1 MVSLRSLNRQQ
12 LLSLDAQTRVVETH
26 KERIDKEQL
35 RLENLLYRQ
44 NHLKREIMA
53 CKEIDT
59 PELQRVENNLQS
71 AVAMKEYSEDLPQL
85 HNAALQHLQAEHAK
99 RQSYQSLLSERRAT
113 LEDLTSQ
120 LAKKQ
125 KLLDELPSKLTSI
138 IAATSDLEKYF
149 NTSWSAHHRNLEASS
164 SLSAPLYTLYHILH
178 AHIDAHFA
186 LTTSPELTLTL
197 TSHPLSITFH
207 SPTNLTISTTL
218 TLFPKQ
224 SLLYNLFP
232 EAHSSAAPSPYVW
245 VQALCGVLTV
255 PEVQCDVMSAKTVL
269 QRVRCVVYILC
280 SV

>member
-12 LLSLDAQTRVVETH
+12 LLSLDGQTHDVETH

-59 PELQRVENNLQS
+59 PELQRVENDLQS
-71 AVAMKEYSEDLPQL
+71 SVTMKEYSDNLPQQ
-85 HNAALQHLQAEHAK
+85 HNAALQQLQAEHAK

-125 KLLDELPSKLTSI
+125 KLLDELPTKLTSI
-138 IAATSDLEKYF
+138 ISSTSDLEKYF

-164 SLSAPLYTLYHILH
+164 SFSAPLYTLYHILH
-178 AHIDAHFA
+178 EHIDASFT
-186 LTTSPELTLTL
+186 LTTSPD
-197 TSHPLSITFH
+197 I
-207 SPTNLTISTTL
+207 
-218 TLFPKQ
+218 
-224 SLLYNLFP
+224 
-232 EAHSSAAPSPYVW
+232 
-245 VQALCGVLTV
+245 
-255 PEVQCDVMSAKTVL
+255 
-269 QRVRCVVYILC
+269 QRTKKNKKNA
-280 SV
+280 